1 MAKMTPL
8 AKGLVTLI
16 ILGGTTAAAWHLGL
30 KEIVQGRK
38 DGQTAAPAT
47 PSNPTTAGTTAAS
60 TTTPGSTPSP
70 PASTPKPAAPAPTG
84 GALGSTGN
92 PLKVSIVSFHG
103 YAPAL
108 LANGKALKTQ
118 AGSIFAQQ
126 GVNVEFVIQD
136 DIPTLSTIFESKT
149 AHCAWRTSDFWAQEQ
164 PNLRNAGLDGR
175 AIMAVDNTQGADAI
189 IARDA
194 SITRV
199 EDLADRSIA
208 LLQFTPSDGMTIDAL
223 ENSSLTA
230 RKRQSVRYVYINAE
244 EGTAG
249 VRAALESGSVDAA
262 ALWDPDLSLALK
274 NIPGAHV
281 VYSTRTA
288 TNLIYDV
295 IVCDNRV
302 LSDPANE
309 GAFQSFVAG
318 WMTGVD
324 AAKKAPDEAVDA
336 LVRTEEFFSLLAKD
350 QGRPF
355 VKSLFDNLVWTGLED
370 NARIFGL
377 AGGTNHYDRV
387 YRRFDGIYRKVGAL
401 ANPNSPVIA
410 PQDSVDLRYIRALL
424 AKSQSAQQ
432 AAAKPEFTFTEQER
446 QQVAKQEPTV
456 TKPVIVSF
464 SSGSAELTKRSQK
477 IIDDEM
483 VPFIENNGSAYF
495 DISGNSDS
503 TGARETN
510 MRISRARAQAVVD
523 YLVSQ
528 WEFDRARFVV
538 TGNGPDKP
546 LCNEAAPQ
554 GENLSLEDCRAMNRT
569 TRAAALRR

>member
-16 ILGGTTAAAWHLGL
+16 ILGGTAAAAWHLGL
-30 KEIVQGRK
+30 KEIVQGK
-38 DGQTAAPAT
+38 K
-47 PSNPTTAGTTAAS
+47 AGDS
-60 TTTPGSTPSP
+60 
-70 PASTPKPAAPAPTG
+70 PAAPAATPATPTSSSTAPTTTPPPATTPKANLPAS
-84 GALGSTGN
+84 GALGSERN
-92 PLKVSIVSFHG
+92 PLKVSLVSFHG

-108 LANGKALKTQ
+108 LANGKSLKTQ
-118 AGSIFAQQ
+118 PGSIYAQA

-136 DIPTLSTIFESKT
+136 DIPTLATIFESKA

-175 AIMAVDNTQGADAI
+175 AVMAVDNTQGGDAI
-189 IARDA
+189 ISRNPN
-194 SITRV
+194 ITRV
-199 EDLADRSIA
+199 EDLADHSIA

-230 RKRQSVRYVYINAE
+230 RKKASVRYVYINAE

-249 VRAALESGSVDAA
+249 VRAALEAGSVDAV

-274 NIPGAHV
+274 NVAGAHV

-309 GAFQSFVAG
+309 QAMQAFVSG
-318 WMTGVD
+318 WMEGVE

-355 VKSLFDNLVWTGLED
+355 VKGLFNNLIWTGLED

-387 YRRFDGIYRKVGAL
+387 YRRFDGIYRKAGAL
-401 ANPNSPVIA
+401 ANPNSPVIT
-410 PQDSVDLRYIRALL
+410 PQDSIDLRYIRSLL
-424 AKSQSAQQ
+424 AKSQAAQQ
-432 AAAKPEFTFTEQER
+432 AAAKPEFTFTEAER
-446 QQVAKQEPTV
+446 TQAAKQEPAV

-464 SSGSAELTKRSQK
+464 ASGSAELSKRAQK
-477 IIDDEM
+477 TIDDEM

-495 DISGNSDS
+495 EISGNSDS
-503 TGARETN
+503 TGSREAN

-528 WEFDRARFVV
+528 WEFDRARFAV

-546 LCNEAAPQ
+546 LCNESAPQ
-554 GENLSLEDCRAMNRT
+554 AENLNLEDCRAMNRT
-569 TRAAALRR
+569 TRAAVLRR

>member
-16 ILGGTTAAAWHLGL
+16 ILGGTAAAAWHLGL
-30 KEIVQGRK
+30 KEIVQGKK
-38 DGQTAAPAT
+38 DGQTTTPASA
-47 PSNPTTAGTTAAS
+47 SNPTPASTSTPSSTPSTPAS
-60 TTTPGSTPSP
+60 TTKPETP
-70 PASTPKPAAPAPTG
+70 PAAG
-84 GALGSTGN
+84 GALGSAGN

-108 LANGKALKTQ
+108 LANGKSLKTQ
-118 AGSIFAQQ
+118 AGSLFAQQ

-164 PNLRNAGLDGR
+164 PNLRNAGHDGR
-175 AIMAVDNTQGADAI
+175 AIMAVDNTQGGDAI
-189 IARDA
+189 IARNP

-199 EDLADRSIA
+199 EDLADHSIA

-230 RKRQSVRYVYINAE
+230 RKKQSVRYVYINAE

-302 LSDPANE
+302 LSNPANE
-309 GAFQSFVAG
+309 PAFQAFVAG
-318 WMTGVD
+318 WMAGVD

-355 VKSLFDNLVWTGLED
+355 VKGLFDNLVWTGLED

-464 SSGSAELTKRSQK
+464 ASGSAELTKRSQK

-503 TGARETN
+503 TGAREAN

-528 WEFDRARFVV
+528 WEFDRTRFVV

-554 GENLSLEDCRAMNRT
+554 GENLSLEECRAMNRT
-569 TRAAALRR
+569 TRAAVLRR

>member
-16 ILGGTTAAAWHLGL
+16 ILGGTAAAAWHLGL
-30 KEIVQGRK
+30 KEIVQGKK
-38 DGQTAAPAT
+38 DGQTTTPASASNPTPASTSTPSSTPSTSASTTKPAT
-47 PSNPTTAGTTAAS
+47 P
-60 TTTPGSTPSP
+60 
-70 PASTPKPAAPAPTG
+70 PAAG
-84 GALGSTGN
+84 GALGSAGN

-108 LANGKALKTQ
+108 LANGKSLKTQ
-118 AGSIFAQQ
+118 AGSLFAQQ

-164 PNLRNAGLDGR
+164 PNLRNAGHDGR
-175 AIMAVDNTQGADAI
+175 AIMAVDNTQGGDAI
-189 IARDA
+189 IARNP

-199 EDLADRSIA
+199 EDLADHSIA

-230 RKRQSVRYVYINAE
+230 RKKQSVRYVYINAE

-309 GAFQSFVAG
+309 PAFQAFVAG
-318 WMTGVD
+318 WMAGVD

-355 VKSLFDNLVWTGLED
+355 VKGLFDNLVWTGLED

-410 PQDSVDLRYIRALL
+410 PQDSVDLRYMRALL

-464 SSGSAELTKRSQK
+464 ASGSAELTKRSQK

-503 TGARETN
+503 TGAREAN

-528 WEFDRARFVV
+528 WEFDRTRFVV

-554 GENLSLEDCRAMNRT
+554 GENLSLEECRAMNRT
-569 TRAAALRR
+569 TRAAVLRR

>member
-16 ILGGTTAAAWHLGL
+16 ILGGTAAAAWHLGL
-30 KEIVQGRK
+30 KEIVQGKK
-38 DGQTAAPAT
+38 DGQTAAPASA
-47 PSNPTTAGTTAAS
+47 SNPTPASTSTPSSTSSTPAS
-60 TTTPGSTPSP
+60 TTKPATP
-70 PASTPKPAAPAPTG
+70 PAAG
-84 GALGSTGN
+84 GALGSAGN

-108 LANGKALKTQ
+108 PANGKSLKTQ
-118 AGSIFAQQ
+118 AGSLFAQQ

-164 PNLRNAGLDGR
+164 PNLRNAGHDGR
-175 AIMAVDNTQGADAI
+175 AIMAVDNTQGGDAI
-189 IARDA
+189 IARSP

-199 EDLADRSIA
+199 EDLADHSIA

-230 RKRQSVRYVYINAE
+230 RKKQSVRYVYINAE

-309 GAFQSFVAG
+309 AAFQSFVAG
-318 WMTGVD
+318 WMAGVD

-355 VKSLFDNLVWTGLED
+355 VKGLFDNLVWTGLED

-464 SSGSAELTKRSQK
+464 ASGSAELTKRSQK

-503 TGARETN
+503 TGAREAN

-528 WEFDRARFVV
+528 WEFDRTRFVV

-554 GENLSLEDCRAMNRT
+554 GENLSLEECRGMNRT
-569 TRAAALRR
+569 TRAAVLRR

>member
-16 ILGGTTAAAWHLGL
+16 ILGGTATAAWHLGL
-30 KEIVQGRK
+30 KEIVQGK
-38 DGQTAAPAT
+38 PAAQAPTPTPASPSSPAAT
-47 PSNPTTAGTTAAS
+47 PS
-60 TTTPGSTPSP
+60 
-70 PASTPKPAAPAPTG
+70 APAPTAPARPVAGSG
-84 GALGSTGN
+84 GALGSAGN

-108 LANGKALKTQ
+108 LANGKSLKTQ
-118 AGSIFAQQ
+118 PGSLFEQQ

-136 DIPTLSTIFESKT
+136 DIPTLSTIFESKA

-175 AIMAVDNTQGADAI
+175 AIMAVDNTQGGDAI
-189 IARDA
+189 ITRNP
-194 SITRV
+194 SISRV
-199 EDLADRSIA
+199 EDLADHSIA

-230 RKRQSVRYVYINAE
+230 RKRSSVRFVYINAE

-274 NIPGAHV
+274 NVPGARV
-281 VYSTRTA
+281 VYSTRAA

-295 IVCDNRV
+295 IVCDNRL

-309 GAFQSFVAG
+309 KAFQGLVSG
-318 WMTGVD
+318 WMAGVEQ
-324 AAKKAPDEAVDA
+324 ARKSPDEAVDA
-336 LVRTEEFFSLLAKD
+336 LVRTEEFFALLTKE
-350 QGRPF
+350 QGRDF
-355 VKSLFDNLVWTGLED
+355 VKGLFGNLIWTGLED

-387 YRRFDGIYRKVGAL
+387 YRRFDGIYRKAGAL

-410 PQDSVDLRYIRALL
+410 PQDSVDLRYIRNLL
-424 AKSQSAQQ
+424 SKSQAAQA
-432 AAAKPEFTFTEQER
+432 AAAKPEFTFSEQQR
-446 QQVAKQEPTV
+446 QEVARQEPAV

-464 SSGSAELTKRSQK
+464 SSGSAELTKRAQK
-477 IIDDEM
+477 TIDDEM

-495 DISGNSDS
+495 NISGNSDA
-503 TGARETN
+503 TGARDAN
-510 MRISRARAQAVVD
+510 MRISRQRAQAVVD
-523 YLVSQ
+523 YLVVQ

-546 LCNEAAPQ
+546 LCNESAPQ
-554 GENLSLEDCRAMNRT
+554 AENLSLEECRAMNRT
-569 TRAAALRR
+569 TRAAVLQR

>member
-16 ILGGTTAAAWHLGL
+16 ILGGTAAAAWHLGL
-30 KEIVQGRK
+30 KEIVQGGK
-38 DGQTAAPAT
+38 DGQTAAPAA
-47 PSNPTTAGTTAAS
+47 PSNPTAAS
-60 TTTPGSTPSP
+60 TTTPSSTPSTPATTTKPATPP
-70 PASTPKPAAPAPTG
+70 PAG
-84 GALGSTGN
+84 GALGSAGN

-118 AGSIFAQQ
+118 AGSLFAQQ

-175 AIMAVDNTQGADAI
+175 AIMAVDNTQGGDAI
-189 IARDA
+189 IARNP

-199 EDLADRSIA
+199 EDLADHSIA

-230 RKRQSVRYVYINAE
+230 RKKQSVRYVYINAE

-281 VYSTRTA
+281 VYSTKTA

-318 WMTGVD
+318 WMAGVD
-324 AAKKAPDEAVDA
+324 AAKKAPDDAVDA

-424 AKSQSAQQ
+424 AKSQAAQQ

-446 QQVAKQEPTV
+446 QQVAKQEPAV

-464 SSGSAELTKRSQK
+464 ASGSAELTKRSQK

-569 TRAAALRR
+569 TRAAVLRR

>member
-16 ILGGTTAAAWHLGL
+16 ILGGTAAAAWHLGL
-30 KEIVQGRK
+30 KEIVQGRNP
-38 DGQTAAPAT
+38 GTTPAPG
-47 PSNPTTAGTTAAS
+47 TAGTPAAS
-60 TTTPGSTPSP
+60 SPGT
-70 PASTPKPAAPAPTG
+70 PASTPAATPATPAASTKPAPG
-84 GALGSTGN
+84 GALGSAGN
-92 PLKVSIVSFHG
+92 PLKVSLVSFHG

-108 LANGKALKTQ
+108 LANGKSLKTQ
-118 AGSIFAQQ
+118 AGSLFAQA

-136 DIPTLSTIFESKT
+136 DIPTLSTIFESRT

-175 AIMAVDNTQGADAI
+175 ALMAVDNTQGGDAI
-189 IARDA
+189 ITRNPN
-194 SITRV
+194 INRV
-199 EDLADRSIA
+199 EDLADHSIA

-230 RKRQSVRYVYINAE
+230 RKKASVRYVYINAE

-249 VRAALESGSVDAA
+249 VRAALEAGSVDAV

-274 NIPGAHV
+274 NVPGAHV

-309 GAFQSFVAG
+309 AAIQGFVSG
-318 WMTGVD
+318 WMGGVD
-324 AAKKAPDEAVDA
+324 AARKAPDEAVDA
-336 LVRTEEFFSLLAKD
+336 LVRTEEFFALLAKD

-355 VKSLFDNLVWTGLED
+355 VKGLFDNLIWTNLED

-377 AGGTNHYDRV
+377 AGGTNHYERV
-387 YRRFDGIYRKVGAL
+387 YKRFDGIYRKAGAL

-410 PQDSVDLRYIRALL
+410 PQDSVDLRYIRNLL
-424 AKSQSAQQ
+424 ARNQAAQQ

-464 SSGSAELTKRSQK
+464 GSGSAELTKRAQK
-477 IIDDEM
+477 TIDEEM

-503 TGARETN
+503 TGSREAN

-523 YLVSQ
+523 YLVTQ

-546 LCNEAAPQ
+546 LCNEASPQ
-554 GENLSLEDCRAMNRT
+554 SENLSLEDCRGMNRT
-569 TRAAALRR
+569 TRAAVLRR